1 MDAAPEPVFPA
12 WALMWTLAAVL
23 FAACKGLA
31 LANAPAAAAHA
42 SRRRNVGF
50 LMAWPG
56 TDAAAFL
63 DARVAARPDASEWLA
78 ATAKTTLGVLL
89 FWFAARQ
96 APHPLLQAW
105 IGAFGLIF
113 MLHFGSFHLLSLAW
127 RQAGVGA
134 QPLMRS
140 PLLAGSLSDLWAR
153 RWNLAFHQLAAATL
167 FKPVRERFGVGV
179 ATFATFFASG
189 LIHDLVISVPAGG
202 GYGLPTLYF
211 LLQAGG
217 LAAERS
223 ATGRRLG
230 LGRGTLGRAWTAA
243 VAGVP
248 VVILF
253 HPWFMLRVLVP
264 FMHAVGAL

>member
-1 MDAAPEPVFPA
+1 MFPA
-12 WALMWTLAAVL
+12 WAVMWTLAASL
-23 FAACKGLA
+23 FAACKWLA
-31 LANAPAAAAHA
+31 WAHAPTAAAVA
-42 SRRRNVGF
+42 SNRRNLGF
-50 LMAWPG
+50 LIAWPG
-56 TDAAAFL
+56 TDAATFL
-63 DARVAARPDASEWLA
+63 GARSTDRPRPAEWLA
-78 ATAKTTLGVLL
+78 ASAKTLLGVFL
-89 FWFAARQ
+89 FWFAARLAPQ
-96 APHPLLQAW
+96 ALLQAW
-105 IGAFGLIF
+105 IGALGLIF

-127 RQAGVGA
+127 RQAGVSA
-134 QPLMRS
+134 EPIMRS

-153 RWNLAFHQLAAATL
+153 RWNLAFHQVAVATV
-167 FKPVRERFGVGV
+167 FSGVRKRFGVGV
-179 ATFATFFASG
+179 ATFATFLASG

-230 LGRGTLGRAWTAA
+230 LGRGKVGRIWTA
-243 VAGVP
+243 VIAGVP

-264 FMHAVGAL
+264 FMHAAGAL